1 MIHTGKNRTDDTGE
15 GESAVASAARRME
28 WRGLALAV
36 LGAITLGVAVLS
48 VVVSYR
54 ILAPRFG
61 DWAYA
66 IVAALDALWVVFQA
80 AEILAGNN
88 KRRAATA
95 RWAGLV
101 LTAVLTA
108 MPTVDLIRAVGGHFE
123 LSVVLTPVA
132 IALTKVAW
140 TVALPALGRRVSEET
155 RTTLAGRRQEVADRL
170 EVMEAAAADRI
181 EFLSVAARLEAQV
194 AAAETAYRKS
204 ALKSQQRTAEQL
216 REQARIT
223 AEATAEPLPASV
235 TGIALPDFSTWSPVG
250 ALPGTA
256 PARAVTHVS
265 ALPLPPGTPGG
276 TPGGTAPVPDVD
288 LTDLAAVAGVPVP
301 VAGEAL
307 TDGQM
312 AVVLRH
318 LRYSDDPPLSYR
330 QARDRY
336 RAAGYVGSEERVRRV
351 WVEVIAQE
359 KKAAAAG
366 PAAPS
371 SPEGDD
377 ADKEPSRPAG
387 QH

>member
-1 MIHTGKNRTDDTGE
+1 MIHIGKNRPEDAR
-15 GESAVASAARRME
+15 ESAGGSGARME

-54 ILAPRFG
+54 ILEPRFG
-61 DWAYA
+61 HWAYA

-80 AEILAGNN
+80 AEVLAGNN
-88 KRRAATA
+88 RSRAMRA
-95 RWAGLV
+95 RSAGLV

-108 MPTVDLIRAVGGHFE
+108 MPTVDLIRAVDGHFE

-155 RTTLAGRRQEVADRL
+155 RATLADRRQEVADQL

-181 EFLSVAARLEAQV
+181 EFLSVAARLEEKV

-204 ALKSQQRTAEQL
+204 ALKSQQATAQDL
-216 REQARIT
+216 RKQAGIT
-223 AEATAEPLPASV
+223 AEATAKPLPASV
-235 TGIALPDFSTWSPVG
+235 TDIALPDFGTWSPVG

-256 PARAVTHVS
+256 PARAVTQVN
-265 ALPLPPGTPGG
+265 ARPLPPGTPAV
-276 TPGGTAPVPDVD
+276 TDGGTAAHDTA

-301 VAGEAL
+301 VPGDAL
-307 TDGQM
+307 TDGQVG
-312 AVVLRH
+312 VVLRH

-330 QARDRY
+330 QAREQY
-336 RAAGYVGSEERVRRV
+336 RTAGYVGSEERVRRV
-351 WVEVIAQE
+351 WGEVIAQE
-359 KKAAAAG
+359 STG
-366 PAAPS
+366 PAEGAETGPS
-371 SPEGDD
+371 PSQDEEPDE
-377 ADKEPSRPAG
+377 EPSRPAG